1 MSDHMVDAWDRHADE
16 TESAAAFAHVW
27 ALEKARIRISEID
40 HTRYT
45 LGLEKQEIG
54 RRVAA
59 SFGVEVGGEVEV
71 APGVLA
77 KVVHILAA
85 GVMPVDRDDEVLRF
99 RGYARIEY
107 APATATGYH
116 ATARRVD
123 TVFDEPDCAYRL
135 QDLGVEADDDVV
147 DSTKQPAPGA
157 SPQLTQIP
165 QAALDWITG
174 DDTSA
179 SSEAIWAHMVGVS
192 TRRIFDHPHHP
203 ADLGRC
209 LRLLEAVPQWR
220 ARLPEM
226 ASRSPA
232 WAALVA
238 RWGELEAG
246 YAVEAPTGATPR
258 TYAAMRAAIEGP
270 R

>member
-1 MSDHMVDAWDRHADE
+1 M
-16 TESAAAFAHVW
+16 
-27 ALEKARIRISEID
+27 
-40 HTRYT
+40 
-45 LGLEKQEIG
+45 
-54 RRVAA
+54 
-59 SFGVEVGGEVEV
+59 

-85 GVMPVDRDDEVLRF
+85 GVMPVERDDEVLRF

-192 TRRIFDHPHHP
+192 TRRIFAPTPPRGAPRAPMARVPPRGLSAHPHHP